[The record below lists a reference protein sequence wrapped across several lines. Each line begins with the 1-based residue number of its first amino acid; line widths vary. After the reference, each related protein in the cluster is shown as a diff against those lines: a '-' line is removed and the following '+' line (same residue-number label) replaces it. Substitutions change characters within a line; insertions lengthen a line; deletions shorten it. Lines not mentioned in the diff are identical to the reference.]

1 MPKWFEKG
9 LVREFTL
16 RRTWRWHYR
25 ALRSILLS
33 MYDDFIC
40 LLYEDEYQ
48 RDVTIYLCESNIS
61 LCLFIRSSRLSAST
75 SLANEILGIFIK
87 YLLEYIAPDALQE
100 LHFKLSDLLKRVIK
114 RLEHYF

>member
-1 MPKWFEKG
+1 MLKWFEKRWCGSLPCVG
-9 LVREFTL
+9 LGVGTTVPSDQYYFQCTTISSVCCT
-16 RRTWRWHYR
+16 RT
-25 ALRSILLS
+25 
-33 MYDDFIC
+33 
-40 LLYEDEYQ
+40 
-48 RDVTIYLCESNIS
+48 NIS
-61 LCLFIRSSRLSAST
+61 GTSQYIFASRTFLCLFIRSSRLSAST